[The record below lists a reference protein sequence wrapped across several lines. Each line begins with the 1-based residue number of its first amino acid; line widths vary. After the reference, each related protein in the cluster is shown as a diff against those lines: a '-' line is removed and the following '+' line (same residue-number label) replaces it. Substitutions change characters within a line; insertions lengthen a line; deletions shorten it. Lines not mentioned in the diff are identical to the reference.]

1 MPLSD
6 PVAVYN
12 AANNWEAHV
21 VCNLL
26 IDAGI
31 EASVTEDVSPVGVCG
46 IGLLSEIHKPQVWA
60 DRSEIDRVKP
70 ILDDYEQRQRK
81 QQAVDAKKLVSGDGS
96 IKAVCEECG
105 RSSKFPAEQD
115 GSVQD
120 CPHCGA
126 FMDVGEMP
134 DFEAS

>member
-21 VCNLL
+21 ICNLL
-26 IDAGI
+26 NDAGI
-31 EASVTEDVSPVGVCG
+31 EASVTEDVSPVGVFVF
-46 IGLLSEIHKPQVWA
+46 GLISEIHKPQVWA
-60 DRSEIDRVKP
+60 ERSEIGRVKP
-70 ILDDYEQRQRK
+70 ILDQYEQRQRE
-81 QQAVDAKKLVSGDGS
+81 QQSVDAE
-96 IKAVCEECG
+96 KAAPGEATVEAACEECG
-105 RSSKFPAEQD
+105 RRSRFPAAQN

-134 DFEAS
+134 EFES